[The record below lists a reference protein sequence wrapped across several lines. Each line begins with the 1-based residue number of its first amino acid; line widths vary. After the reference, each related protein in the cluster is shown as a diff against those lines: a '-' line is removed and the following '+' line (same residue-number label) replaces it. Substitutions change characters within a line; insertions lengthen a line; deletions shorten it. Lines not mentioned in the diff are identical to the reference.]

1 MPSPTLFNS
10 NAIIVENVTKRFRV
24 VSIPKHA
31 SFKETIVRM
40 DFLKRTK
47 REQRFVE
54 AVGGVSF
61 SVARGET
68 LGIIGKNGSGKST
81 LMRLLAG
88 IYKPDSGTVSISG
101 EIAPLLSLGIGF
113 HPDMTGRENVRINGL
128 VLGLSPAQIEQR
140 FREIVAFSEL
150 EEFIDFPVRTYS
162 SGMYMRLAFS
172 IAISVDPDVLLLDEV
187 LSVGDEA
194 FSEKCRVRM
203 RAFKDAARTIVL
215 VSHDASMIR
224 QWCET
229 AVWMDHGAV
238 RLHGPA
244 GLVVDAYHKDLGVAA
259 NETPALIS

>member
-1 MPSPTLFNS
+1 MHLLTSS
-10 NAIIVENVTKRFRV
+10 NAHAIVLQNVCKRFRV

-40 DFLKRTK
+40 DLFKRTK
-47 REQRFVE
+47 REQRFVD
-54 AVGGVSF
+54 AVRGVSF
-61 SVARGET
+61 SVARGQT

-88 IYKPDSGTVSISG
+88 IYKPDSGVVSISG

-140 FREIVAFSEL
+140 YREIVEFSEL

-172 IAISVDPDVLLLDEV
+172 VAISVDPDVLLLDEV

-194 FSEKCRVRM
+194 FSEKCRIRM

-215 VSHDASMIR
+215 VSHDASTIR

-229 AVWMDHGAV
+229 AIWMDHGVV
-238 RLHGPA
+238 RMHGPA
-244 GLVVDAYHKDLGVAA
+244 DEVVDAYHQELHVGSK
-259 NETPALIS
+259 ETALI